1 MTIALV
7 GAGPGS
13 ADLLTMKAARLL
25 AEAEVVVIDRLIDE
39 SVLALINP
47 AAEVIDVGKRPGGSS
62 SQELINELLV
72 SLGRRG
78 ARVVRLKGG
87 DPFLF
92 GRGYEEALALEAAG
106 LSWEVVPG
114 VSSALA
120 APAAAGIPVTHR
132 RLARGVLIV
141 TGTGTNDEHLDFAR
155 LAASGITLV
164 VLMGVARRA
173 TLVAQLLEGGLS
185 GETPVAAISNAWTAQ
200 MTVTHGRLEQLGTM
214 EVVSP
219 SVLVIGAVAAL
230 GTSAVLDVAALH
242 R

>member
-1 MTIALV
+1 
-7 GAGPGS
+7 
-13 ADLLTMKAARLL
+13 MKAARLL

-106 LSWEVVPG
+106 LSWEIVPG

-185 GETPVAAISNAWTAQ
+185 GETPVAAISNAWTEI
-200 MTVTHGRLEQLGTM
+200 GRAH
-214 EVVSP
+214 V
-219 SVLVIGAVAAL
+219 
-230 GTSAVLDVAALH
+230 
-242 R
+242 

>member
-1 MTIALV
+1 MTVALI
-7 GAGPGS
+7 GAGPGT
-13 ADLLTMKAARLL
+13 ADLLTLKAARLL
-25 AEAEVVVIDRLIDE
+25 AEAEVVVVDRLIDE

-47 AAEVIDVGKRPGGSS
+47 AAEVIDVGKKPGGSS

-72 SLGRRG
+72 TLGRRG

-87 DPFLF
+87 DPFVF

-132 RLARGVLIV
+132 AIARGVLIV
-141 TGTGTNDEHLDFAR
+141 TGTGTNEDHLDFAR

-173 TLVAQLLEGGLS
+173 ALVAQLLEGGLAA
-185 GETPVAAISNAWTAQ
+185 ETPVAAISNAWTAE
-200 MTVTHGRLEQLGTM
+200 MKVTHGRLDDLGSM
-214 EVVSP
+214 EILAP
-219 SVLVIGAVAAL
+219 AVLVIGAVAAL
-230 GTSAVLDVAALH
+230 GTSAVLDSAALN